1 MLPKIIDLF
10 SGCGGL
16 ALGFEKAGF
25 DIVAGIELMPEAC
38 KTISY
43 NLSWRYGKKET
54 HICGDITEIEA
65 SVFKNSFGDEGCI
78 VIGGPPCQAYSMAG
92 RGKLRSLGEDRVN
105 IKDARGYLYQDFLR
119 FVFELEARA
128 VVMENVPESTNFG
141 GKNIPEIVCTELTK
155 KGYKAYWTILN
166 SADYGVP
173 QVIISR
179 MDFDA
184 VQILMSRDTIAVA
197 GRNESYMY
205 AGILYCGDCGSSMV
219 HRKESYKGREYI
231 NYICSNYNRNGK
243 DACSRHC
250 IREEDL
256 NQIVLGELQGY
267 INSMC
272 DCEKVL
278 EHLDELNVN
287 YDEAVAHDKE
297 IVALK
302 QELTKC
308 SAFKASLYQD
318 LRDEIISKEQFTRYR
333 EEFSAK
339 ERELEQAIREQET
352 IIRNIYENGIVVA
365 KDLEQFREGLVIG
378 NLDRVALVSFIDRI
392 LIYDDF
398 RVEIVFKYIATY
410 APYGYVKSPE
420 DKHKLVVD
428 EFASQIVK
436 RIFKEF
442 LSGKS
447 MYKIAEG
454 LNRDGI
460 DTPGVYIAMQVGSE
474 KQLARYREKKPL
486 WNNVAIG
493 RILGNEQYTGTM
505 IYSRFKIENVGDKH
519 AKALPEDEWKR
530 VENCHEAIISKED
543 FEKVAAMRKENTC
556 ASVKRKHETHC
567 LTGKMI
573 CGNCGHRLSHTY
585 AGRPKYYCAN
595 HYLDKTDEKCNIS
608 VLDADMES
616 VVKKALQMMID
627 AQVDSRKVVDMQR
640 EKQAE
645 RLKQAE
651 KHLSD
656 MEYSRELIEKDLR
669 EAYESYKLGMT
680 DKETYLEQ
688 RKTYEQMLE
697 RLQENIEKQRAAVT
711 KMADVDVPEVAGLEM
726 LEGQLKLTGLNREM
740 VDVFVE
746 KIVVYA
752 QDRVEIKWK
761 FKDEFGEV
769 GKVEKDRIFGGEYG
783 NGVV

>member
-1 MLPKIIDLF
+1 MEQIAIYLRLSKEDEFVKDESNSITNQRAFIR
-10 SGCGGL
+10 
-16 ALGFEKAGF
+16 GFINKNK
-25 DIVAGIELMPEAC
+25 ELR
-38 KTISY
+38 KVS
-43 NLSWRYGKKET
+43 
-54 HICGDITEIEA
+54 
-65 SVFKNSFGDEGCI
+65 
-78 VIGGPPCQAYSMAG
+78 
-92 RGKLRSLGEDRVN
+92 
-105 IKDARGYLYQDFLR
+105 
-119 FVFELEARA
+119 
-128 VVMENVPESTNFG
+128 VMEFVDDGYS
-141 GKNIPEIVCTELTK
+141 GKNMDRPDMQRMLELVKRKQISCVIVKDFSRFSRDHIEQGK
-155 KGYKAYWTILN
+155 YIEQIFPFMGVRFIAINDNYD
-166 SADYGVP
+166 SADYVGG
-173 QVIISR
+173 IGEI
-179 MDFDA
+179 D
-184 VQILMSRDTIAVA
+184 VA
-197 GRNESYMY
+197 FK
-205 AGILYCGDCGSSMV
+205 GILYDFFS
-219 HRKESYKGREYI
+219 
-231 NYICSNYNRNGK
+231 
-243 DACSRHC
+243 
-250 IREEDL
+250 EE
-256 NQIVLGELQGY
+256 Q
-267 INSMC
+267 S
-272 DCEKVL
+272 
-278 EHLDELNVN
+278 
-287 YDEAVAHDKE
+287 
-297 IVALK
+297 
-302 QELTKC
+302 
-308 SAFKASLYQD
+308 
-318 LRDEIISKEQFTRYR
+318 
-333 EEFSAK
+333 
-339 ERELEQAIREQET
+339 
-352 IIRNIYENGIVVA
+352 
-365 KDLEQFREGLVIG
+365 
-378 NLDRVALVSFIDRI
+378 
-392 LIYDDF
+392 
-398 RVEIVFKYIATY
+398 
-410 APYGYVKSPE
+410 
-420 DKHKLVVD
+420 
-428 EFASQIVK
+428 
-436 RIFKEF
+436 
-442 LSGKS
+442 
-447 MYKIAEG
+447 
-454 LNRDGI
+454 
-460 DTPGVYIAMQVGSE
+460 
-474 KQLARYREKKPL
+474 
-486 WNNVAIG
+486 
-493 RILGNEQYTGTM
+493 
-505 IYSRFKIENVGDKH
+505 
-519 AKALPEDEWKR
+519 
-530 VENCHEAIISKED
+530 SKED